1 MDVIDIILLQSINLQ
16 LLKGDSVLFTCKHGC
31 PQSLYPVAPH
41 AETQQR
47 LKAIEGPHPY
57 LGHEVRRE
65 IQTGQH

>member
-1 MDVIDIILLQSINLQ
+1 MDVIDIILLQSMNRQPEKMI
-16 LLKGDSVLFTCKHGC
+16 VLFTCEHGC
-31 PQSLYPVAPH
+31 PKSLYPVASH

-47 LKAIEGPHPY
+47 LEAIEGAHPY